1 MYAGMK
7 MSWKNLLMKIS
18 WMKKSFIGGEKAYI
32 KSFYGG
38 EMKMVWKKLIFIFY
52 RALVNVLARWS
63 YITSTRRSP
72 SQRLFQQFNWGSVH
86 YLWFRGGAVKSWGG
100 VWRLFLGDNQSLGSN
115 WGGGGEGHDCFSFS
129 NILNPLIKI
138 FIIEHENFEL

>member
-1 MYAGMK
+1 

-63 YITSTRRSP
+63 YIASTRSSP
-72 SQRLFQQFNWGSVH
+72 SQLLFQQFNWGSVH
-86 YLWFRGGAVKSWGG
+86 YLWFRGGGSEIMGGG
-100 VWRLFLGDNQSLGSN
+100 VWHLFLGGNQSLRSN
-115 WGGGGEGHDCFSFS
+115 WGGGEGHDSFSFS